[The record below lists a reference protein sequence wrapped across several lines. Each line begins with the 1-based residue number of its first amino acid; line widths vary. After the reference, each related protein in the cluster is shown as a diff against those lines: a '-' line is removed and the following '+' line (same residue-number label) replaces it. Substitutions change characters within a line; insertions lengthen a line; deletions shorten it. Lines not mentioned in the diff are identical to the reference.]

1 MSFVVIPFFISL
13 LIWLTIFSRATSD
26 APAFASD
33 AESFRTSNSCRVP
46 SVFTTKIFSIT
57 LLYHHQAIS
66 RHHISPMIALARRS
80 AAFQMKLRYDRVL
93 MSLCNFGAVRDSAY
107 AQDTLCLFP
116 AYPTPNCNL

>member
-33 AESFRTSNSCRVP
+33 EESFLASNSCRVP

-57 LLYHHQAIS
+57 LLYHHQATP
-66 RHHISPMIALARRS
+66 RHRPPTSLVVNILPMIVLARLS
-80 AAFQMKLRYDRVL
+80 ADFQMKLRYDRAL
-93 MSLCNFGAVRDSAY
+93 
-107 AQDTLCLFP
+107 
-116 AYPTPNCNL
+116 